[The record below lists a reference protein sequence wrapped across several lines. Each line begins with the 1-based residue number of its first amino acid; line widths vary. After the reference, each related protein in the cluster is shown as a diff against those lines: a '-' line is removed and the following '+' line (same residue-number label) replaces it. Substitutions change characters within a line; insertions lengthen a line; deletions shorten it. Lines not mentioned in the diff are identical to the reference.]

1 MKPHV
6 IVVGSG
12 FGGLELVKGL
22 ANTDCRV
29 TLVDRANHHTFQPL
43 LYQVAIAGL
52 SPAEIAM
59 PIRSIFS
66 EQENCTVLLGT
77 IDTIDVDARTVNIA
91 KTSSAD
97 ALELKYDHLVLAV
110 GAQSSYFGKPEW
122 EAFAPGLKSVSDA
135 LEVRN
140 RVLRAFEEAE
150 RIFDTEERRAHLTFV
165 VIGAGPTG
173 VELAGA
179 IAELARFTLGRDF
192 RSIKPGSARVVLI
205 EAGARV
211 LGTFST
217 ETSERAREQLAELGV
232 EVRSNTRVTDMTR
245 SSVTLADGET
255 IDTHAMVWAAG
266 VRGATLLEHLPFE
279 RDKQGRIVVNEQCRA
294 RLPDGEHVND
304 NVFVIGDAAHAEQD
318 GAALPGV
325 SPVAMQQ
332 GRYLARLLAAT
343 FLGEPF
349 ERAFRY
355 TDKGSMA
362 TIGRARAVAEA
373 KNIRLSGFIAWLA
386 WLFIHVFYLIGFRN
400 RFVVLF
406 TWAWSYLSYRRGAR
420 LITQ

>member
-6 IVVGSG
+6 IVVGAG

-22 ANTDCRV
+22 ANADCRV
-29 TLVDRANHHTFQPL
+29 TLVDRANHHVFQPL

-59 PIRSIFS
+59 PIRSIFAA
-66 EQENCTVLLGT
+66 QENCTVLLGEV
-77 IDTIDVDARTVNIA
+77 DTIDDEACTVTIA
-91 KTSSAD
+91 KTNSAD
-97 ALELKYDHLVLAV
+97 ALTLKYDHLVLAV

-150 RIFDTEERRAHLTFV
+150 RIFDMEQRRAHLTFV

-179 IAELARFTLGRDF
+179 IAELARFTLEEDF

-205 EAGARV
+205 EAGERV
-211 LGTFST
+211 LASFSPDV
-217 ETSERAREQLAELGV
+217 SERAREQLVELGV
-232 EVRSNTRVTDMTR
+232 EVRTNTRVVDMKPGTMM
-245 SSVTLADGET
+245 LADGET
-255 IDTHAMVWAAG
+255 IASHAIVWAAG
-266 VRGATLLEHLPFE
+266 VRGAAVLEHLAFE
-279 RDKQGRIVVNEQCRA
+279 RDKQGRVYVDAQLRA
-294 RLPDGEHVND
+294 RGSDR
-304 NVFVIGDAAHAEQD
+304 VFVIGDAAHLEQD
-318 GAALPGV
+318 GVVLPGV

-332 GRYLARLLAAT
+332 GRYLAKLLAAQYIN
-343 FLGEPF
+343 EPF
-349 ERAFRY
+349 ERTFRY
-355 TDKGSMA
+355 VDKGSMA
-362 TIGRARAVAEA
+362 TIGRARAVVEA
-373 KNIRLSGFIAWLA
+373 NNIKLSGFIAWLA

-420 LITQ
+420 IIST